1 MLRTGRGAGVARPYK
16 WHIYGH
22 TAWVSKTTLFR
33 GRMPPPQTFDVHRSD
48 LRDAIYAKI
57 EKSIYRGAGI
67 ARLYITTYI
76 RAPGMGKQDH
86 PFPGVVCPQTLDLHR
101 SDIGDAICAK
111 IENLIYRGAGI
122 ARPYITTY
130 IRAPGMGKQD
140 HPLPGVACPPNFGS
154 PSIRPLGRYICKNRK
169 IDLYMYICRSA
180 NPV

>member
-33 GRMPPPQTFDVHRSD
+33 GRMPPQTFDVHRSD

-76 RAPGMGKQDH
+76 RAPGMGKQD
-86 PFPGVVCPQTLDLHR
+86 L
-101 SDIGDAICAK
+101 
-111 IENLIYRGAGI
+111 
-122 ARPYITTY
+122 
-130 IRAPGMGKQD
+130 
-140 HPLPGVACPPNFGS
+140 PLPGVVCPPNFGS
-154 PSIRPLGRYICKNRK
+154 PSIRPQGRYICKNRK
-169 IDLYMYICRSA
+169 VDLPWCRHSQTIY
-180 NPV
+180 NDIYTGTRHG